1 MIIVFLL
8 YMHIYSK
15 FDKLDILIN
24 NAGIY
29 VPTFS
34 KSEQGLDIQIGT
46 NVIGPQLL
54 TTLLLPLLVKSTD
67 ARILFLSSF
76 RNDDVKLPYFNKSIT
91 DIGGEH
97 LTTTTNAEYCL
108 TKLYNKFQVVEL
120 HRRLLAAAITNITIT
135 ANNPG
140 LVASDI
146 VNKSV
151 AIPQCLLPFLKCLFN
166 TFSLAI
172 QPDKVRSTIYIIHR
186 MCTIYRISYIIYISY
201 IRAIYHKYYIF

>member
-1 MIIVFLL
+1 ML
-8 YMHIYSK
+8 HSK
-15 FDKLDILIN
+15 FDQLDILIN

-29 VPTFS
+29 VPAFS
-34 KSEQGLDIQIGT
+34 KTEQGLDIQIGT

-54 TTLLLPLLVKSTD
+54 TTLLVPLLVKSTD
-67 ARILFLSSF
+67 ARIVFLSSF
-76 RNDDVKLPYFNKSIT
+76 RNDDVKLPYFNKSIA
-91 DIGGEH
+91 DIGGES
-97 LTTTTNAEYCL
+97 LTATTDAEYCL

-120 HRRLLAAAITNITIT
+120 HRRLLAAGITNITVT

-151 AIPQCLLPFLKCLFN
+151 AIPHCLLPLLRCLFN

-172 QPDKVRSTIYIIHR
+172 QPDKVSSTIINMHF
-186 MCTIYRISYIIYISY
+186 ISYVHYIAYSLW
-201 IRAIYHKYYIF
+201 INVV